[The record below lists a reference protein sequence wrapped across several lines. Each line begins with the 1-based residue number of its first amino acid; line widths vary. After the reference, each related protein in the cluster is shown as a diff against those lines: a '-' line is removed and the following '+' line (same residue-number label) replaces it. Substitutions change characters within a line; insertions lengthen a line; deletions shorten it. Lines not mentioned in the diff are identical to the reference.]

1 MITNDNLPLGAKEDP
16 LAPFNEPLN
25 IPYKRY
31 CSLTISF
38 DYTLNASPNLEEE
51 QLKELFI
58 NEVISKGFNIP
69 KDYCIDDFEIIE
81 E

>member
-1 MITNDNLPLGAKEDP
+1 MTNNDNLPLGAKEDS

-25 IPYKRY
+25 IHYKRC
-31 CSLTISF
+31 CSLTISI
-38 DYTLNASPNLEEE
+38 DYILNAPPNNEEE

-58 NEVISKGFNIP
+58 NEVVSKGFNIP

-81 E
+81 

>member
-1 MITNDNLPLGAKEDP
+1 MTNNDNLPLGAKEDP

-38 DYTLNASPNLEEE
+38 DYTLNAPPNLEE
-51 QLKELFI
+51 
-58 NEVISKGFNIP
+58 
-69 KDYCIDDFEIIE
+69 
-81 E
+81 

>member
-1 MITNDNLPLGAKEDP
+1 MTNNDNLPLGAKEDP

-25 IPYKRY
+25 VDYTRY

-38 DYTLNASPNLEEE
+38 DYSINAPSNLEEDKI
-51 QLKELFI
+51 KELFI
-58 NEVISKGFNIP
+58 EEIISKGFNIP

-81 E
+81 